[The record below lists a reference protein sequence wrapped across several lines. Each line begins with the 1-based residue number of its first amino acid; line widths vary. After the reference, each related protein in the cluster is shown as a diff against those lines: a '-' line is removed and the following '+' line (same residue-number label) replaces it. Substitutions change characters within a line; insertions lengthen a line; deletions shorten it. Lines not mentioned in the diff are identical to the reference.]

1 MATRGDLRGAG
12 SIVSLT
18 LPLNRLS
25 KDFITVGGTSLAPV
39 LGLIQ
44 SFMIPKSAGTI
55 VKDELDAYKAHMTML
70 QATRGFTDADM
81 GRLYLSTTGSL
92 RLNLEP
98 NRGFNMYLNQ
108 CFDVETQPVHIQLG
122 GDLHPFEL
130 RVHRQLGHRYM
141 RLTESGHILF
151 GFDSD
156 ANELPTPFTWRAV
169 DFARGFNDDRYS
181 GFVRQ

>member
-12 SIVSLT
+12 SLVSLT
-18 LPLNRLS
+18 LPQNRLS

-55 VKDELDAYKAHMTML
+55 VKDELDAYKARMMML
-70 QATRGFTDADM
+70 QATRGYTDADM
-81 GRLYLSTTGSL
+81 GRLFVSITGSL
-92 RLNLEP
+92 RVNIEP

-122 GDLHPFEL
+122 GDLHPFDL

-169 DFARGFNDDRYS
+169 DFARGFNYDRYS